1 VIRSLTSRGKSLVL
15 GTAGKWV
22 AGRQPTRADLPHSLW
37 GIDVGP
43 DGTLHRDGVRL
54 VDLVERF
61 GSPLHVVSGAAL
73 QHRADEALAPFRHGR
88 GADVFYSYKTNPV
101 PGVLAR
107 LHANGVGAE
116 VISAFEL
123 WLALRLGVPAD
134 RIIYNGPAKSPESLR
149 VAVEHGV
156 RMINVNSMGE
166 IATIAGIAAVVGRPA
181 RIGIR
186 ISLPYM
192 WGGQFGLAGESARTI
207 DAVESAIAS
216 PHVHL
221 LGIHFH
227 CGFPLRSAD
236 DMSAHVNRAL
246 DFCGTVRDATGWFP
260 DHVDLGGSLTTATVE
275 HIPRVQYRL
284 NRALK
289 SDLLPPDTTT
299 CLSVGQAA
307 GLAHQIVA
315 ERCAALGANMP
326 ELVLE
331 PGRGLTGDTQML
343 LTTVVDVKD
352 DRDPVHAVLDA
363 GMNIAEPTKDEYHQL
378 FSVTAPQSEAVTSYR
393 LVGPICT
400 PADVLYT
407 NWRLPELQP
416 GHVLA
421 IMDTGA
427 YYVPFSTSFSF
438 PRPGVVVQ
446 DGADVSVMRRP
457 ESFEDIVSLDG
468 DAMRHDC

>member
-1 VIRSLTSRGKSLVL
+1 
-15 GTAGKWV
+15 
-22 AGRQPTRADLPHSLW
+22 
-37 GIDVGP
+37 
-43 DGTLHRDGVRL
+43 
-54 VDLVERF
+54 
-61 GSPLHVVSGAAL
+61 
-73 QHRADEALAPFRHGR
+73 
-88 GADVFYSYKTNPV
+88 
-101 PGVLAR
+101 
-107 LHANGVGAE
+107 
-116 VISAFEL
+116 
-123 WLALRLGVPAD
+123 
-134 RIIYNGPAKSPESLR
+134 
-149 VAVEHGV
+149 
-156 RMINVNSMGE
+156 
-166 IATIAGIAAVVGRPA
+166 
-181 RIGIR
+181 
-186 ISLPYM
+186 
-192 WGGQFGLAGESARTI
+192 
-207 DAVESAIAS
+207 
-216 PHVHL
+216 
-221 LGIHFH
+221 
-227 CGFPLRSAD
+227 
-236 DMSAHVNRAL
+236 
-246 DFCGTVRDATGWFP
+246 
-260 DHVDLGGSLTTATVE
+260 
-275 HIPRVQYRL
+275 
-284 NRALK
+284 
-289 SDLLPPDTTT
+289 
-299 CLSVGQAA
+299 
-307 GLAHQIVA
+307 
-315 ERCAALGANMP
+315 MP

-416 GHVLA
+416 GHELA